1 MTIDPWYRRRRRDF
15 AGGSAGAF
23 HAVRRAAFLMA
34 LLIATIWLVEIVD
47 TARSHLLD
55 QWGVS
60 PRDPDELPQILTSP
74 FLHASFDHV
83 AGNTLPLFVLGFLTA
98 VSGIGR
104 FLAVS
109 LIVMVTSGLGVWFV
123 AAPNTVHLGASGLI
137 FGYFGYL
144 VLRGLLDR
152 RLRDLLVAVVV
163 VVVYGFAVLSGVV
176 PGTPGISWE
185 AHFFGLI
192 GGGIA
197 AWLLRRR
204 SVRDPVPA

>member
-1 MTIDPWYRRRRRDF
+1 MAVDPWYRRRRRQA
-15 AGGSAGAF
+15 AGGTITAF
-23 HAVRRAAFLMA
+23 HAVRRAAFLLA
-34 LLIATIWLVEIVD
+34 LLIAALWLLEAVD
-47 TARSHLLD
+47 TARAHALD
-55 QWGVS
+55 PYGVT
-60 PRDPDELPQILTSP
+60 PRNPDELPQIFTAP

-104 FLAVS
+104 FLMVS
-109 LIVMVTSGLGVWFV
+109 LIVILVSGLGVWFV
-123 AAPNTVHLGASGLI
+123 AAPKTVHLGASGLI

-144 VLRGLLDR
+144 VLRALFDR
-152 RLRDLLVAVVV
+152 RLRDLLVGIVVV
-163 VVVYGFAVLSGVV
+163 AVYGFAVLAGVV

-197 AWLLRRR
+197 AWVLRRKT
-204 SVRDPVPA
+204 VKDPVPA